1 MGICCFYF
9 IYIYFGGGLRYVNK
23 ELAMSLNI
31 GTFEV
36 IFSTN
41 MQEAIGVMS
50 SKLIIHFIV
59 GAIVGLIFIFI
70 RFKYIK
76 RASWYNILVLFI
88 ISLVLLA
95 IAKIPEDHMKTLKN
109 NYNAKAIDT
118 TGRDFD
124 IMPEK
129 IYENF
134 YHLIRNR
141 IIFNY
146 QLYKR
151 EQYTTVKDVTYDN
164 KSDEKIVILILTDA
178 LRPDHMS
185 INGYHRDTTPLMK
198 KNGFIS
204 FNDMYACDT
213 ATTRSVPCLL
223 TRMKRK
229 TDMYAYLD
237 EPSLFNMFNS
247 ANFYTAWFS
256 AQGFI
261 STADR
266 GQAII
271 ARDAKYNL
279 FEKEYSVG
287 IDRDLYK
294 YIDEVLNYD
303 YKNKFFI
310 IQLNG
315 SHWDYNVR
323 FKKEDA
329 KYLPLCNQFAL
340 DCPVENLVNSY
351 DNTINETDR
360 FVNGIIERVKD
371 KNAVVYFTSDHGQFL
386 GEGGL
391 RLHSHNRLQ
400 YKEVGVIP
408 FAVWFSE
415 SAKKDVDLSIIE
427 KNKNKISTHDA
438 VFHSIVGCSG
448 IKSSMVNDEENIC
461 SEKFIEAP
469 NEFENYISKPLE

>member
-1 MGICCFYF
+1 M
-9 IYIYFGGGLRYVNK
+9 
-23 ELAMSLNI
+23 
-31 GTFEV
+31 
-36 IFSTN
+36 
-41 MQEAIGVMS
+41 
-50 SKLIIHFIV
+50 
-59 GAIVGLIFIFI
+59 
-70 RFKYIK
+70 
-76 RASWYNILVLFI
+76 
-88 ISLVLLA
+88 LLA

-118 TGRDFD
+118 TGRGFD

-164 KSDEKIVILILTDA
+164 KSDEKIIILILTDA

-213 ATTRSVPCLL
+213 ATTRSVQCLL
-223 TRMKRK
+223 SRMKRK
-229 TDMYAYLD
+229 SYMYSYLD
-237 EPSLFNMFNS
+237 EPSIFYMFNS
-247 ANFYTAWFS
+247 ANFYT
-256 AQGFI
+256 
-261 STADR
+261 
-266 GQAII
+266 
-271 ARDAKYNL
+271 
-279 FEKEYSVG
+279 
-287 IDRDLYK
+287 
-294 YIDEVLNYD
+294 
-303 YKNKFFI
+303 
-310 IQLNG
+310 
-315 SHWDYNVR
+315 
-323 FKKEDA
+323 
-329 KYLPLCNQFAL
+329 
-340 DCPVENLVNSY
+340 
-351 DNTINETDR
+351 
-360 FVNGIIERVKD
+360 
-371 KNAVVYFTSDHGQFL
+371 
-386 GEGGL
+386 
-391 RLHSHNRLQ
+391 
-400 YKEVGVIP
+400 
-408 FAVWFSE
+408 VWFSE